1 MQSQHKTG
9 NLVHISPEDF
19 DPYPGEFL
27 KPDLEEKI
35 YRSSRMLSSQD
46 LANSDPD
53 AAMEAMRNI
62 YIAKHNA
69 PPAFDAFRAYLDTQT
84 QWERL
89 IRLIWQERYAVRA
102 AGDRGSHA
110 GQLPGRKLPFPQ
122 RVPPQRDGGGVHR
135 TAVHLQRAIEG
146 SARRAP
152 RHRRQAAPVLPRQPV
167 REDHALQRAAEGSG
181 SVWP

>member
-9 NLVHISPEDF
+9 NLVHISPENF

-27 KPDLEEKI
+27 KPDLDEKI

-69 PPAFDAFRAYLDTQT
+69 PPAFDAFCAYLDTQT
-84 QWERL
+84 QWEKL
-89 IRLIWQERYAVRA
+89 IRLVWQERYAVRA

-110 GQLPGRKLPFPQ
+110 GQLPGR
-122 RVPPQRDGGGVHR
+122 
-135 TAVHLQRAIEG
+135 
-146 SARRAP
+146 
-152 RHRRQAAPVLPRQPV
+152 
-167 REDHALQRAAEGSG
+167 
-181 SVWP
+181 